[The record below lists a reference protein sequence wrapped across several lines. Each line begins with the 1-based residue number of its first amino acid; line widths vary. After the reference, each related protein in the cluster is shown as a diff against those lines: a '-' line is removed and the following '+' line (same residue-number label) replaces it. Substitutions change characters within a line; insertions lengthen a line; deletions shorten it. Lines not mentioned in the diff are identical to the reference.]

1 MLLGSL
7 LLDITGGK
15 LFFSEINH
23 FIQQNF
29 ASILQSNFDTE
40 INFVRVSAI
49 DCRAN
54 GVVLAPISSYNADG
68 KLVFTKAL
76 DVSCF
81 VNFAISSA
89 NRTHFLT
96 HSTPDECKQS
106 EVIYKNCKKIYIVRD
121 FRSAFHSHIRSIGKE
136 EEDVL
141 HIRNIS
147 NDMELYYAVRY
158 GNVETFM
165 VFLKRWKEHVLS
177 YLKNK
182 DDFVL
187 IKYED
192 LVSSPKESISFIAE
206 SFGIKLSNERIAEI
220 VENNLNKDVWL
231 FGRPTDS
238 FRHFNGV
245 KPPFDKW
252 SSYFST
258 RMVELVKKEI
268 GDLLIEFGYEND
280 DDWGIVEDNNWVR
293 LANEKRFSEWKYF
306 ELSDL
311 TDTLD
316 RELSNKKVVF
326 FGAGEYAKML
336 IPRLKNRQNILFA
349 VDERC
354 FDDSY
359 DFFGI
364 PIKKLDSL
372 VYDYCQ
378 YEKIIVTPDIKRKEE
393 IISKLNNL
401 NIPSEK
407 IEFVFTARFYDQM
420 KKEIANA

>member
-1 MLLGSL
+1 
-7 LLDITGGK
+7 
-15 LFFSEINH
+15 
-23 FIQQNF
+23 
-29 ASILQSNFDTE
+29 
-40 INFVRVSAI
+40 
-49 DCRAN
+49 
-54 GVVLAPISSYNADG
+54 
-68 KLVFTKAL
+68 
-76 DVSCF
+76 
-81 VNFAISSA
+81 
-89 NRTHFLT
+89 
-96 HSTPDECKQS
+96 
-106 EVIYKNCKKIYIVRD
+106 
-121 FRSAFHSHIRSIGKE
+121 
-136 EEDVL
+136 
-141 HIRNIS
+141 
-147 NDMELYYAVRY
+147 
-158 GNVETFM
+158 
-165 VFLKRWKEHVLS
+165 
-177 YLKNK
+177 
-182 DDFVL
+182 
-187 IKYED
+187 
-192 LVSSPKESISFIAE
+192 
-206 SFGIKLSNERIAEI
+206 
-220 VENNLNKDVWL
+220 
-231 FGRPTDS
+231 
-238 FRHFNGV
+238 
-245 KPPFDKW
+245 
-252 SSYFST
+252 
-258 RMVELVKKEI
+258 MVELVKKEI